1 MELKQILTDI
11 ARAIVDTPDAVVVE
25 EIVNGNDV
33 ELILTVSEDD
43 TGMVIGRH
51 GKIAK
56 AIRQIMKAAANTCG
70 KHVTV
75 EIKYFSCL
83 SSGNYARG

>member
-1 MELKQILTDI
+1 MDLKLVLTDI
-11 ARAIVDTPDAVVVE
+11 ARAIVDNPDAVEVTENVDGDD
-25 EIVNGNDV
+25 I
-33 ELILTVSEDD
+33 ELILKVAQED

-56 AIRQIMKAAANTCG
+56 AIRQIMKVAAVRTG

-75 EIKYFSCL
+75 EIK
-83 SSGNYARG
+83 

>member
-1 MELKQILTDI
+1 MDLKKILTDI
-11 ARAIVDTPDAVVVE
+11 ARAIVDTPDAVNVTENVDGD
-25 EIVNGNDV
+25 NV
-33 ELILTVSEDD
+33 ELVLTVAEDD

-75 EIKYFSCL
+75 EIQ
-83 SSGNYARG
+83 

>member
-1 MELKQILTDI
+1 MDLKQILTDI
-11 ARAIVDTPDAVVVE
+11 ARAIVDTPDAVSVTENVD
-25 EIVNGNDV
+25 GDDV
-33 ELILTVSEDD
+33 ELVLTVAEDD

-51 GKIAK
+51 GRIAK

-75 EIKYFSCL
+75 EIK
-83 SSGNYARG
+83 

>member
-1 MELKQILTDI
+1 MDLKQILTDI
-11 ARAIVDTPDAVVVE
+11 ARAIVDTPDAVNVTENVDGD
-25 EIVNGNDV
+25 NV
-33 ELILTVSEDD
+33 ELILTVAEDD

-75 EIKYFSCL
+75 EIK
-83 SSGNYARG
+83 

>member
-1 MELKQILTDI
+1 MATGAQMDLKQILTDI
-11 ARAIVDTPDAVVVE
+11 ARAIVDTPDAVNVTETVDGD
-25 EIVNGNDV
+25 NV
-33 ELILTVSEDD
+33 ELVLTVAEDD

-75 EIKYFSCL
+75 EIQ
-83 SSGNYARG
+83 

>member
-1 MELKQILTDI
+1 MDLKQTLVDI
-11 ARAIVDTPDAVVVE
+11 AKAIVDTPDAVSVE
-25 EIVNGNDV
+25 ESEKDNEVLLV
-33 ELILTVSEDD
+33 LTVAEDD

-56 AIRQIMKAAANTCG
+56 AIRQIMKVAAIKCG

-75 EIKYFSCL
+75 EIK
-83 SSGNYARG
+83 

>member
-1 MELKQILTDI
+1 MGNRKAHMDLKQILTDI
-11 ARAIVDTPDAVVVE
+11 ARAIVDTPDAVNVVE
-25 EIVNGNDV
+25 NVDGDNV
-33 ELILTVSEDD
+33 ELILTVAEDD

-75 EIKYFSCL
+75 EIQ
-83 SSGNYARG
+83 

>member
-1 MELKQILTDI
+1 MELKQVLTDI
-11 ARAIVDTPDAVVVE
+11 ARAIVDTPDAVNVVE
-25 EIVNGNDV
+25 NVDGDNV
-33 ELILTVSEDD
+33 ELILTVAEDD

-51 GKIAK
+51 GRIAK

-75 EIKYFSCL
+75 EIK
-83 SSGNYARG
+83 

>member
-1 MELKQILTDI
+1 MDYKQILTDI
-11 ARAIVDTPDAVVVE
+11 ARAIVDTPEEVKVE
-25 EIVNGNDV
+25 ETV
-33 ELILTVSEDD
+33 EENEVKLLLTVAPDD

-56 AIRQIMKAAANTCG
+56 AIRSVMKVAGNKEG

-75 EIKYFSCL
+75 EIE
-83 SSGNYARG
+83 

>member
-1 MELKQILTDI
+1 MDLKQILTDI
-11 ARAIVDTPDAVVVE
+11 AKAIVDSPDAVNVIENVE
-25 EIVNGNDV
+25 GDNV
-33 ELILTVSEDD
+33 ILTLVVAEDD

-75 EIKYFSCL
+75 EIK
-83 SSGNYARG
+83 

>member
-1 MELKQILTDI
+1 MDLKQILTDI
-11 ARAIVDTPDAVVVE
+11 ARAIVDTPDAVNVVE
-25 EIVNGNDV
+25 KVDGNDV
-33 ELILTVSEDD
+33 ELILTVAEDD
-43 TGMVIGRH
+43 TGLVIGRH

-75 EIKYFSCL
+75 EIQ
-83 SSGNYARG
+83 

>member
-1 MELKQILTDI
+1 MDLKQILTDI
-11 ARAIVDTPDAVVVE
+11 ARAIVDTPDAVNVVE
-25 EIVNGNDV
+25 NVDGDNV

-51 GKIAK
+51 GRIAK

-75 EIKYFSCL
+75 EIK
-83 SSGNYARG
+83 

>member
-1 MELKQILTDI
+1 MTQMDLKQILTDI
-11 ARAIVDTPDAVVVE
+11 ARAIVDTPDAVSVE
-25 EIVNGNDV
+25 EIVNGDDV
-33 ELILTVSEDD
+33 ELILTVAEDD

-75 EIKYFSCL
+75 EIK
-83 SSGNYARG
+83 

>member
-1 MELKQILTDI
+1 MDLKKILTDI
-11 ARAIVDTPDAVVVE
+11 ARAIVDSPDEVNVVE
-25 EIVNGNDV
+25 NVDGDDV
-33 ELILTVSEDD
+33 ELILTVAEDD

-75 EIKYFSCL
+75 EIK
-83 SSGNYARG
+83 